1 MKCQRQFR
9 KYTSLYPVI
18 QLGRSSLVHQVK
30 TLINITILVFF
41 HLSPGNFKYK
51 IRVSSFKQYKFNCV
65 DNLLFSI
72 LLFIISQARLDSTS
86 SNSLPESRV
95 LHIRGLP
102 SDVNEL
108 EVSTLAIPFGSIAN
122 MILTR
127 KNCQALIEMDTLESA
142 ESMFGYYTVICSP
155 ILRGKYPL
163 EVQFSKYSSLTN
175 SMTNNAA
182 TSAVEE
188 ANKQFVA
195 FRCENEDSPKT
206 VLHIHV
212 EKLHGS
218 MEIGYLPFFMAFKP
232 FGQILRVISF
242 KKNDSRHAFLEYSN
256 AISAHVAKL
265 QMNGVPLFPME
276 SNFNI
281 LRTEFS
287 RQQTL
292 EIHRE
297 DNSCRDFIQ
306 NPWNESDESNHNHI
320 LPSVVNGTKNF
331 HAFLPSVKGELD
343 AFSEEKLSTMDPV
356 FLSVLANRLIKPL
369 LKVAAS
375 ISGPQANLLR
385 AQATTL
391 SSLTSLISENRNH
404 DSLPWPLIP
413 NLPAKETSHLTGHSV
428 PFSPVAFVSNLNTE
442 KVNPDTLFILF
453 GVYGDVQRVK
463 ILHNK
468 RSTAL
473 VQFTDANQALRAVNF
488 LNGIPLYGK
497 IIHCVL
503 SKNPTVNMPHT
514 NLQNPTSDG
523 ENDIKTTCDY
533 TGHKL
538 HRFKRVNSRNHFNI
552 CAPSKVLHVTNLPD
566 SIDDDSLKSVFENGT
581 DCHVTRIKSFK
592 ADKKMALIEFANLEE
607 AVSALIA
614 MHDYP
619 IEENMHIRVSFSKS
633 AL

>member
-1 MKCQRQFR
+1 
-9 KYTSLYPVI
+9 
-18 QLGRSSLVHQVK
+18 
-30 TLINITILVFF
+30 
-41 HLSPGNFKYK
+41 
-51 IRVSSFKQYKFNCV
+51 
-65 DNLLFSI
+65 
-72 LLFIISQARLDSTS
+72 
-86 SNSLPESRV
+86 
-95 LHIRGLP
+95 
-102 SDVNEL
+102 
-108 EVSTLAIPFGSIAN
+108 
-122 MILTR
+122 
-127 KNCQALIEMDTLESA
+127 
-142 ESMFGYYTVICSP
+142 
-155 ILRGKYPL
+155 
-163 EVQFSKYSSLTN
+163 
-175 SMTNNAA
+175 
-182 TSAVEE
+182 
-188 ANKQFVA
+188 
-195 FRCENEDSPKT
+195 
-206 VLHIHV
+206 
-212 EKLHGS
+212 
-218 MEIGYLPFFMAFKP
+218 AFKP

-256 AISAHVAKL
+256 TISAHVAKL

-287 RQQTL
+287 RQPTL

-306 NPWNESDESNHNHI
+306 NPWNESDELNHNHI
-320 LPSVVNGTKNF
+320 SSSVVNGTKNF
-331 HAFLPSVKGELD
+331 HAFLPSVRDEWD
-343 AFSEEKLSTMDPV
+343 DFSEEKLSTMDPV

-428 PFSPVAFVSNLNTE
+428 PLSPVAFVSNLNTE
-442 KVNPDTLFILF
+442 LK
-453 GVYGDVQRVK
+453 
-463 ILHNK
+463 
-468 RSTAL
+468 S
-473 VQFTDANQALRAVNF
+473 VNF
-488 LNGIPLYGK
+488 LNGVPLYGK
-497 IIHCVL
+497 TIHCVL
-503 SKNPTVNMPHT
+503 SKNSTVTMPHT

-538 HRFKRVNSRNHFNI
+538 HRFKRINSRNHFNI

-581 DCHVTRIKSFK
+581 DYHVTRIKSFK

-607 AVSALIA
+607 AVSALIT
-614 MHDYP
+614 MHNYP

>member
-1 MKCQRQFR
+1 MKRHDSAKQRVL
-9 KYTSLYPVI
+9 TEVP
-18 QLGRSSLVHQVK
+18 
-30 TLINITILVFF
+30 TI
-41 HLSPGNFKYK
+41 
-51 IRVSSFKQYKFNCV
+51 V
-65 DNLLFSI
+65 DPSRFESKK
-72 LLFIISQARLDSTS
+72 ARLDSTS
-86 SNSLPESRV
+86 SNFSPESRV

-102 SDVNEL
+102 TDVNEL

-142 ESMFGYYTVICSP
+142 ESMFGYYTAICPP

-163 EVQFSKYSSLTN
+163 EMQFSKYSSLTN
-175 SMTNNAA
+175 AMTNNAA

-206 VLHIHV
+206 VLHIHI
-212 EKLHGS
+212 EKPHCS
-218 MEIGYLPFFMAFKP
+218 MEIGYLPFFMAFRP

-256 AISAHVAKL
+256 SISAHVAKL
-265 QMNGVPLFPME
+265 QMNGVPLFPMDN
-276 SNFNI
+276 NFNI

-287 RQQTL
+287 RQPTL

-306 NPWNESDESNHNHI
+306 NPWNESDESNHHQMSSCVANGI
-320 LPSVVNGTKNF
+320 KTFNNFPPSMKSDMDD
-331 HAFLPSVKGELD
+331 L
-343 AFSEEKLSTMDPV
+343 SEEKLSSMDPV
-356 FLSVLANRLIKPL
+356 FLSVLANRLIKSL
-369 LKVAAS
+369 LKVAGS
-375 ISGPQANLLR
+375 ISGPQSDLLR

-391 SSLTSLISENRNH
+391 SSLTSMISENRNH
-404 DSLPWPLIP
+404 HNSLPWPLIP
-413 NLPAKETSHLTGHSV
+413 NLAIQETSHSTGNSV
-428 PFSPVAFVSNLNTE
+428 PYSPVAFVSNLNTE

-473 VQFTDANQALRAVNF
+473 VQFTDAIQALRAVNF

-503 SKNPTVNMPHT
+503 SKNSTVNMPHT
-514 NLQNPTSDG
+514 NIQNLMSDG
-523 ENDIKTTCDY
+523 ENEIKTTCDY

-538 HRFKRVNSRNHFNI
+538 HRFKRANSRNHFNI

-566 SIDDDSLKSVFENGT
+566 SIDDDNLKSIFENGT
-581 DCHVTRIKSFK
+581 NYQVSRIKSFK
-592 ADKKMALIEFANLEE
+592 AEKKMALVEFKNLEE

-614 MHDYP
+614 MHNYP

>member
-1 MKCQRQFR
+1 MKRHDTTKQRVL
-9 KYTSLYPVI
+9 TE
-18 QLGRSSLVHQVK
+18 
-30 TLINITILVFF
+30 
-41 HLSPGNFKYK
+41 
-51 IRVSSFKQYKFNCV
+51 VSTVV
-65 DNLLFSI
+65 DPSRFESKK
-72 LLFIISQARLDSTS
+72 ARLDSTS

-108 EVSTLAIPFGSIAN
+108 EVSTLSIPFGSIAN

-127 KNCQALIEMDTLESA
+127 KNGQALIEMDTLESA
-142 ESMFGYYTVICSP
+142 ESMFGYYTVICP
-155 ILRGKYPL
+155 PVLRGKYPL

-175 SMTNNAA
+175 AMTNNAA

-188 ANKQFVA
+188 ANKQFVT

-206 VLHIHV
+206 VLHIHI
-212 EKLHGS
+212 EKLQGS

-256 AISAHVAKL
+256 TISAHVAKL

-287 RQQTL
+287 RQPTL

-306 NPWNESDESNHNHI
+306 NPWNESDELDHNHI
-320 LPSVVNGTKNF
+320 SSSVVNGTKNF

-343 AFSEEKLSTMDPV
+343 DFSEEKLSTMDPV

-369 LKVAAS
+369 LKAAAS

-391 SSLTSLISENRNH
+391 SSLTSLIFDNRNH

-503 SKNPTVNMPHT
+503 SKNSTVTMPHT
-514 NLQNPTSDG
+514 SLQNPTSDG

-552 CAPSKVLHVTNLPD
+552 CPPSKVLHVTNLPD

-581 DCHVTRIKSFK
+581 DYHVTRIKSFK
-592 ADKKMALIEFANLEE
+592 ADKKMALIEFSNLEE
-607 AVSALIA
+607 AVSALIT

-619 IEENMHIRVSFSKS
+619 IEENMRIRVSFSKS